1 MGDFR
6 FKAQQGTKNIVQ
18 VLEFIIFFFFFYV

>member
-1 MGDFR
+1 MEDFR